1 MHISHKGYTLAET
14 LVTILIIGVL
24 SAVTLPILQKTVDNK
39 LETMRIKCM
48 YIIEQTIAQMLD
60 DDTMYPQSNM
70 EASIGLAKIN
80 PPVKIGGRSYSGNT
94 KFCELFAS
102 RLNMAPHTVVECKPN
117 KKSFTTADGVDWYL
131 PIANFSTKQ
140 KIKFDVNGEDED
152 PNCTYNET
160 TCPKPDIF
168 EYYISPMGK
177 ITEEL

>member
-24 SAVTLPILQKTVDNK
+24 SAVTLPILQKAAGNK

-48 YIIEQTIAQMLD
+48 YILEQTVSQMLAD
-60 DDTMYPQSNM
+60 DVMYPQSNSSP
-70 EASIGLAKIN
+70 SIGLANTKEITFN
-80 PPVKIGGRSYSGNT
+80 GVKYEGNT

-102 RLNMAPHTVVECKPN
+102 RIN
-117 KKSFTTADGVDWYL
+117 KMHNSVTNCRANEKSFTSADGVDWYL

-140 KIKFDVNGEDED
+140 KIKFDVNGENED

-168 EYYISPMGK
+168 EYYISPLGK